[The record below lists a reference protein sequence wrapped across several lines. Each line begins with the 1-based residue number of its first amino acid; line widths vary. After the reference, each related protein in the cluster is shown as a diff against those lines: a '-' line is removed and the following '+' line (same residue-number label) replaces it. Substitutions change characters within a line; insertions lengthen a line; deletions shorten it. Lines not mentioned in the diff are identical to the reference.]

1 MNGCTSVFWCC
12 YCLHVLISL
21 LWISRI
27 FACFTLSVS
36 PCLPPALFSFVS
48 LPPSSSHP
56 AIQNQS
62 TPHSQTSGKV
72 RSFHYLSSYAEGRRM
87 GGVVRPPAGSS
98 CPVVYQ
104 SLWSSALPESLT
116 LPSPFQTHACCW
128 LHYISAWSSALCC
141 MCQNCGCFVFFRH
154 LWCKKSPKAT
164 SWIF

>member
-12 YCLHVLISL
+12 YRLHVLISL
-21 LWISRI
+21 LWISGI

-87 GGVVRPPAGSS
+87 GGVCPPAGSS
-98 CPVVYQ
+98 CPAVCQ
-104 SLWSSALPESLT
+104 SLWSSESLT
-116 LPSPFQTHACCW
+116 LSSPLQTHACCW
-128 LHYISAWSSALCC
+128 LPHISACSSSSCC
-141 MCQNCGCFVFFRH
+141 MSLNCGRFDVFIY
-154 LWCKKSPKAT
+154 L
-164 SWIF
+164 

>member
-12 YCLHVLISL
+12 YRLHVLISL
-21 LWISRI
+21 LWISGI

-87 GGVVRPPAGSS
+87 GGVCPPAGSS
-98 CPVVYQ
+98 CPVVCQ
-104 SLWSSALPESLT
+104 SLWSSESLT
-116 LPSPFQTHACCW
+116 QTHACCW
-128 LHYISAWSSALCC
+128 LPHISACSSSLCC
-141 MCQNCGCFVFFRH
+141 MCQNCGCFVVFRH
-154 LWCKKSPKAT
+154 L
-164 SWIF
+164 

>member
-12 YCLHVLISL
+12 YRLHVLISL
-21 LWISRI
+21 LWISGI

-87 GGVVRPPAGSS
+87 GGVCPPAGSS
-98 CPVVYQ
+98 CPAVCQ
-104 SLWSSALPESLT
+104 SLWSSESLT
-116 LPSPFQTHACCW
+116 LSSPLKPMHAAGCLTFQPALLLYVACVRTVDV
-128 LHYISAWSSALCC
+128 LLFPDI
-141 MCQNCGCFVFFRH
+141 
-154 LWCKKSPKAT
+154 CKKP
-164 SWIF
+164 